1 MFLSLISLIS
11 LSFSSTSN
19 LTPQSSAEASWSDFF
34 PLKVSSGINQSDSG
48 SDSDFGVVLQNFLE
62 KVSN

>member
-11 LSFSSTSN
+11 HSFSSTSN
-19 LTPQSSAEASWSDFF
+19 LTPQSSAEASWRDFF
-34 PLKVSSGINQSDSG
+34 PLIVSSGINPSGPG